1 MREDDKLFHVLV
13 VPVPFSKYILHQVY
27 DALGHSGTSRTYEH
41 LKQLY
46 YWKGLYK
53 DVNIH
58 VKLCIM
64 CRQHNLHNQQYV
76 QNTLRSILN
85 TYALHCNGI
94 NGKFQPSP
102 QGHQCTVTV
111 INLLMNNTMCILLFI
126 KDIDEM
132 VHAYLVNIYSMF
144 GGSHKIL

>member
-1 MREDDKLFHVLV
+1 MREDDKLFHVLA

-76 QNTLRSILN
+76 QIHLEASSIPMHFIVMELMVSFN
-85 TYALHCNGI
+85 HHLKGI
-94 NGKFQPSP
+94 N
-102 QGHQCTVTV
+102 V
-111 INLLMNNTMCILLFI
+111 L
-126 KDIDEM
+126 
-132 VHAYLVNIYSMF
+132 
-144 GGSHKIL
+144 